1 MASHNSKYYIKKT
14 QKIDAKG
21 CVTISSMFSKRSES
35 SEITA
40 ASNPEQT
47 GSDDTQQNVTAT
59 EVMPGPSITKSATEC
74 SEPCKK
80 VVVQSSFNTLKYE
93 MKYPWLYFSSAKN
106 VAVTCVWAV
115 FVLHVFI

>member
-1 MASHNSKYYIKKT
+1 
-14 QKIDAKG
+14 
-21 CVTISSMFSKRSES
+21 MFSKRSES